1 MVHCPKRATQ
11 CSELYRTAYELA
23 KKRPC
28 MSAMNW
34 CICNGAE
41 GMPTTT
47 ALRLE
52 KGLMHGLPEPSR

>member
-1 MVHCPKRATQ
+1 MQRA
-11 CSELYRTAYELA
+11 LGTAYELA